1 MSYLSI
7 VEGSSCEINVVPIPK
22 DRTFFSFHLNAHV
35 KVKFHCRL
43 NPLMSFT
50 LHDFRQA
57 TETSLYYVEK
67 YDVRIILA
75 EWPVPALMT
84 VITAAPP
91 HTETQTGRREERRR
105 IMVFL

>member
-1 MSYLSI
+1 M
-7 VEGSSCEINVVPIPK
+7 
-22 DRTFFSFHLNAHV
+22 
-35 KVKFHCRL
+35 
-43 NPLMSFT
+43 MSFT

-57 TETSLYYVEK
+57 TETYVEK

>member
-1 MSYLSI
+1 M
-7 VEGSSCEINVVPIPK
+7 
-22 DRTFFSFHLNAHV
+22 
-35 KVKFHCRL
+35 
-43 NPLMSFT
+43 
-50 LHDFRQA
+50 
-57 TETSLYYVEK
+57 YVEK

>member
-1 MSYLSI
+1 
-7 VEGSSCEINVVPIPK
+7 
-22 DRTFFSFHLNAHV
+22 
-35 KVKFHCRL
+35 
-43 NPLMSFT
+43 MSFT

-75 EWPVPALMT
+75 ECPVPALMT

-91 HTETQTGRREERRR
+91 HTETQTGRREGRILR